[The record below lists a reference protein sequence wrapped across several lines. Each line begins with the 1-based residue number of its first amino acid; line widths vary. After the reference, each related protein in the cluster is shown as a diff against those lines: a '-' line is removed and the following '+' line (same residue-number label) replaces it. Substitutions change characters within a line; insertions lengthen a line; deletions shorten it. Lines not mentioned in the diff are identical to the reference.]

1 VTLTEQHQTARLVL
15 RPLAASDEVAIIQA
29 IDNIEV
35 SRWLTSVPH
44 PYRSADF
51 QYFLSEIAKPGKTF
65 VIEDDAGFAG
75 VIGLEMG
82 FGYWLSPR
90 AWGKGYATEAARAV
104 LLARFAADPSD
115 MTTAYLAGNQ
125 RSARVLQK
133 LGFVET
139 GPGTRFANALGKEI
153 ECVELNL
160 TLPQLR
166 AALPLEACSARMGFR
181 SIQPVDAA
189 DLHEL
194 VRHWD
199 VTRQLGPSWP
209 WPADPAY
216 SATRSVPY
224 AGAGFVWGI
233 VQGPRLIG
241 TVAVTNAELGY
252 SLHPDFW
259 GQGLV
264 TEACQTALKTAF
276 SDPALAEIKAGVW
289 ADNLGSQRV
298 LAKLGFQRV
307 GDHIEHSPSRPDG
320 SPGYDL
326 LLTRQAW
333 QGA

>member
-1 VTLTEQHQTARLVL
+1 MTLNGRYQTARLVL

-44 PYRSADF
+44 PYRADDF
-51 QYFLSEIAKPGKTF
+51 QYFLSEVAKPGETF
-65 VIEDDAGFAG
+65 VIEDDAGLAG
-75 VIGLEMG
+75 VIGLERG
-82 FGYWLSPR
+82 FGYWLAPR
-90 AWGKGYATEAARAV
+90 AWGKGYATEAARAL

-139 GPGTRFANALGKEI
+139 GPGTRFGKALGKDMES
-153 ECVELNL
+153 VELNL
-160 TLPQLR
+160 TLQQFR
-166 AALPLEACSARMGFR
+166 AALPLAAHSARMGFR
-181 SIQPVDAA
+181 PIQPVDAA
-189 DLHEL
+189 DLHEI

-199 VTRQLGPSWP
+199 VTRQFGPHWP

-216 SATRSVPY
+216 SATRSVPFS
-224 AGAGFVWGI
+224 GAGFVWGI

-241 TVAVTNAELGY
+241 TVAVTDAELGY

-264 TEACQTALKTAF
+264 TEACQTALNTAF
-276 SDPALAEIKAGVW
+276 SDPAVAEIKAEVW
-289 ADNLGSQRV
+289 ADNVGSLRV

-307 GDHIEHSPSRPDG
+307 GDHFAHSHSRPEG